1 MIKYTDC
8 VKYIKIHMEGNSPPF
23 IVIVLRQLKSIKQLD
38 FYLKDT
44 DYEILQW
51 ALEKDSF
58 FLIKWLAGSLILEKR
73 KAWMVSHN
81 DYSAI
86 ANYVKNIVQLDL
98 NSYNK
103 VIEKKIAII
112 KFVVGMKFNK
122 ASQPVHDLIIEI
134 CENNK
139 NSPILPDF
147 LRRIEK
153 IFTELTC
160 EKIGRLATTYTFF
173 AKRKRANLDDRQA
186 DTQEN
191 LPSQTR
197 QKKRVKFTL
206 LDDNDTPSKSSSI
219 ESDAENIAKTEQLNE
234 DQKNDTEIMSVQSCS
249 SP

>member
-1 MIKYTDC
+1 MLSY
-8 VKYIKIHMEGNSPPF
+8 
-23 IVIVLRQLKSIKQLD
+23 
-38 FYLKDT
+38 YLKNT
-44 DYEILQW
+44 NYEILQW
-51 ALEKDSF
+51 ALEHDSF
-58 FLIKWLAGSLILEKR
+58 FLIENLSDGLISEKR
-73 KAWMVSHN
+73 KAFMVSHN

-86 ANYVKNIVQLDL
+86 ANYVKNIVRLDL

-139 NSPILPDF
+139 NSPVLPDF

-173 AKRKRANLDDRQA
+173 AKRKRVNLDDGQA

-191 LPSQTR
+191 LLSKTP
-197 QKKRVKFTL
+197 QKKRVRFTL
-206 LDDNDTPSKSSSI
+206 LDDNNTLLESSSI
-219 ESDAENIAKTEQLNE
+219 ESDAENIEKIETDQLN
-234 DQKNDTEIMSVQSCS
+234 KA
-249 SP
+249 